1 MTIVISNL
9 QARKKKLIEE
19 LQLTGDTDER
29 SKIEHQLKQIDTALD
44 LLDKPEPTS
53 EL

>member
-1 MTIVISNL
+1 VTIVISNL

-44 LLDKPEPTS
+44 LLDKPEPH
-53 EL
+53 E